1 LERRISALALSQKP
15 TLELT
20 QEFVETYKQ
29 KTAYEKYPLNTVL
42 ALGGT
47 RDTSRALRGSLFVA
61 HLADCDI
68 NFRRRHS
75 PRIRAGVHAT
85 SSPVPH

>member
-29 KTAYEKYPLNTVL
+29 KTAYEKYPLNTAWHWV
-42 ALGGT
+42 ALLGAVT
-47 RDTSRALRGSLFVA
+47 K
-61 HLADCDI
+61 
-68 NFRRRHS
+68 
-75 PRIRAGVHAT
+75 
-85 SSPVPH
+85 

>member
-42 ALGGT
+42 ALSVPGI
-47 RDTSRALRGSLFVA
+47 RIALRGHGISTIILPFKKPAERAAHAVGLSLEASF
-61 HLADCDI
+61 
-68 NFRRRHS
+68 
-75 PRIRAGVHAT
+75 
-85 SSPVPH
+85 

>member
-42 ALGGT
+42 ALSVTPNNTGFCGAASN
-47 RDTSRALRGSLFVA
+47 DAV
-61 HLADCDI
+61 
-68 NFRRRHS
+68 RR
-75 PRIRAGVHAT
+75 
-85 SSPVPH
+85 